1 MLKSITSYFFLALF
15 AISFSSVA
23 EENLFEKN
31 YQSQS
36 PKGFKSFSENPQP
49 KVMRGWEKETDNIK
63 MLENGFDLMGTSGFV
78 GQNVPPNLALK
89 HAVKIKADMVLI
101 YDRQINENTRAT
113 QIQKAR
119 EKARAANRIKKQ
131 GEITEITITDED
143 LADSNAKYDFYLTYW
158 VKLPKPTFGTHFIKL
173 VSDTEDN
180 FGVKV
185 IAVIKESAAAA
196 AGIKRGDNII
206 SINGAKVNSPDDL
219 IKIIRKNKGKS
230 INVAFERG
238 GESIKVSVSL

>member
-1 MLKSITSYFFLALF
+1 MLKSIASYFFLGLLV
-15 AISFSSVA
+15 ISFSAVA
-23 EENLFEKN
+23 GENIFEKN

-36 PKGFKSFSENPQP
+36 PKGFKSFSKNLQP

-78 GQNVPPNLALK
+78 GQNVPPSLALK
-89 HAVKIKADMVLI
+89 HAMKIKADMVLI

-119 EKARAANRIKKQ
+119 EKARAANRIKKK

-173 VSDTEDN
+173 VSDVEDN
-180 FGVKV
+180 LGVQV
-185 IAVIKESAAAA
+185 IAVIKESAAAV

-206 SINGAKVNSPDDL
+206 SINGATVNSPDDL

-238 GESIKVSVSL
+238 GESMKVSVSL

>member
-1 MLKSITSYFFLALF
+1 MLKLIASYFFLALF
-15 AISFSSVA
+15 FISSSAMA
-23 EENLFEKN
+23 ENIFEKN

-49 KVMRGWEKETDNIK
+49 KVMRGWEKESDNIK

-78 GQNVPPNLALK
+78 GNNVPPSVALK
-89 HAVKIKADMVLI
+89 HAKKIKADMVLI
-101 YDRQINENTRAT
+101 YDRQINENTRAS

-119 EKARAANRIKKQ
+119 AKAREANRIKKK
-131 GEITEITITDED
+131 GEITEIIITEED

-173 VSDTEDN
+173 VSDSDN
-180 FGVKV
+180 KGIQV

-196 AGIKRGDNII
+196 AGIKKGDNII
-206 SINGAKVNSPDDL
+206 AINGAEVNSPDDL
-219 IKIIRKNKGKS
+219 IKIIQKNKGKL

>member
-1 MLKSITSYFFLALF
+1 MLKSIASYFFLALF
-15 AISFSSVA
+15 FISSSATA
-23 EENLFEKN
+23 ENIFEKN

-49 KVMRGWEKETDNIK
+49 KVMRGWEKESDNIK

-78 GQNVPPNLALK
+78 GKNVPPSLALE
-89 HAVKIKADMVLI
+89 HAERIKADMVLI
-101 YDRQINENTRAT
+101 YDRQINENTRASK
-113 QIQKAR
+113 IQKAR
-119 EKARAANRIKKQ
+119 AKAREANRIKKQ
-131 GEITEITITDED
+131 GEITEIIITEED

-173 VSDTEDN
+173 ITDN
-180 FGVKV
+180 DDNKGVQV
-185 IAVIKESAAAA
+185 IAVIKESAAAV
-196 AGIKRGDNII
+196 AGIKRGDNIT
-206 SINGAKVNSPDDL
+206 SINGAEVNSPDDL
-219 IKIIRKNKGKS
+219 IKIIQKNKGKS

>member
-1 MLKSITSYFFLALF
+1 MLKSIASYFFLALF
-15 AISFSSVA
+15 FISSSTLA
-23 EENLFEKN
+23 ENIFEKN

-49 KVMRGWEKETDNIK
+49 KVMRGWEKESDNIK

-78 GQNVPPNLALK
+78 GKNVPPSVALK
-89 HAVKIKADMVLI
+89 HAKKIKADMVLI
-101 YDRQINENTRAT
+101 YDRQINENTRAS

-119 EKARAANRIKKQ
+119 AKAREANRIQKK
-131 GEITEITITDED
+131 GEITEITITEED

-173 VSDTEDN
+173 SDSDDN
-180 FGVKV
+180 KGIQV
-185 IAVIKESAAAA
+185 IAVIKESAAEA

-206 SINGAKVNSPDDL
+206 SVNGAEVNSPDDL
-219 IKIIRKNKGKS
+219 IKIIQKNKGKS